1 MGVLLYLTGAS
12 HGPNPEKQ
20 DRMQDMTTLLVLAG
34 VAVFLLIKLRS
45 VLGTKTGHEQPPRA
59 VLRDAS
65 ETTDVAPAS
74 QPDPLEEQEEGGPL
88 AEVFA
93 DMRAAEP
100 DFAPG
105 AFINGARQA
114 YEMLLMAFENG
125 DKDTLQKYLAPDVF
139 QGFADVIDER
149 ADEGLTVDA
158 RFVGLRKAEI
168 VDARFDPVDNVAEI
182 DVSFIGELI
191 TVVRDSEHRVVEG
204 DPNEVRREYDRWTF
218 GRQLGA
224 PDPNWLLIATG
235 E

>member
-1 MGVLLYLTGAS
+1 
-12 HGPNPEKQ
+12 
-20 DRMQDMTTLLVLAG
+20 MQDMTTLLVLAG
-34 VAVFLLIKLRS
+34 VAVFLLFKLKS
-45 VLGTKTGHEQPPRA
+45 VLGTKTGHEKPPRP
-59 VLRDAS
+59 VFGGRSEDDANVTPIQRKA
-65 ETTDVAPAS
+65 EP
-74 QPDPLEEQEEGGPL
+74 
-88 AEVFA
+88 AEVIDDGPHAETFA
-93 DMRAAEP
+93 QMRQVEP
-100 DFAPG
+100 DFSPG
-105 AFINGARQA
+105 AFVSGARQA

-139 QGFADVIDER
+139 KGFAAVIDER

-168 VDARFDPVDNVAEI
+168 VGARFDPEDNVAEI
-182 DVSFIGELI
+182 DMAFVGELI

-204 DPNEVRREYDRWTF
+204 DPNEVRREQDRWTF